1 MSYILD
7 ALKKAESERRR
18 GAIPNV
24 HAQPASMLPLDLPV
38 DLYKRPWI
46 WIALAMLLTALLA
59 LAWVK
64 PWESRT
70 EVATAPT
77 TPAGPMA
84 VTAVPAVAVAAVA
97 VASPPLPIV
106 PAPMP
111 SPGVSAPVT
120 QAVVQPVASALPVPP
135 AVRAAPAPKAA
146 PAPDHAAPPVA
157 AKPAASTATAG
168 KQAANP
174 IAPTPAVISTAE
186 KKSPELAPAE
196 PQIGLLADL
205 PDNIRR
211 DVPVLSINGYIY
223 SAKPSDRS
231 VLINNRLL
239 REGDQVVPGLI
250 VEKMLPREAVL
261 NYMGY
266 RYRLPY

>member
-18 GAIPNV
+18 GAVPNV
-24 HAQPASMLPLDLPV
+24 HAQPASMLPLDLQV

-46 WIALAMLLTALLA
+46 WIALAMLLAALLA

-70 EVATAPT
+70 EVAATLS
-77 TPAGPMA
+77 TPLGP
-84 VTAVPAVAVAAVA
+84 TAVPAVA

-106 PAPMP
+106 PAPAPMA
-111 SPGVSAPVT
+111 SLGVSPPVT
-120 QAVVQPVASALPVPP
+120 QAVPESVVPAVPTPP
-135 AVRAAPAPKAA
+135 AVRPAPPPKTASA
-146 PAPDHAAPPVA
+146 SVHAVPPVA
-157 AKPAASTATAG
+157 AKPAASATPAG
-168 KQAANP
+168 KQVATP
-174 IAPTPAVISTAE
+174 IAPTPAAIPTAE
-186 KKSPELAPAE
+186 KKSPEIAPSE

-211 DVPVLSINGYIY
+211 DVPALSINGYIY